1 VEPENWTICLKNKR
15 KMRILLFEKVVRF
28 SGQELSRVYAGFWVK
43 KGRKNDQSLQK
54 IGRFSQRASGGF
66 ENRGFQRGAPAM
78 TFRSGGVTTLS
89 FIFSTFSC
97 SCFFTC
103 NDLPIGRGY
112 DLEGLLLL
120 PRHGRPCNDLPIGR
134 GYDFHYFVFL
144 LL

>member
-1 VEPENWTICLKNKR
+1 MEPENWTICLKNKR

-66 ENRGFQRGAPAM
+66 ENRG
-78 TFRSGGVTTLS
+78 LS
-89 FIFSTFSC
+89 EGC
-97 SCFFTC
+97 SC

-112 DLEGLLLL
+112 DLRILK
-120 PRHGRPCNDLPIGR
+120 H
-134 GYDFHYFVFL
+134 
-144 LL
+144 